1 MKKTGPDIS
10 GFLLIN
16 KPQGMTSFDVI
27 RRLKRI
33 TGISKIG
40 HTGTLDPFATGLM
53 IYCINRYTR
62 IANLLEKADKS
73 YKAIMVFG
81 SATDT
86 GDNTGTVVQTAPVNI
101 DESSVQTLPEAVLKL
116 SNLHIQQYSAVKIDG
131 KRAYEYARNNV
142 TVEIPDR
149 DVTIHSFEMIKYDHQ
164 SLEYRCKVSKGTY
177 IRSLSEWIARYLGTE
192 GHTVELTRES
202 IGDIVLTEATD
213 LADINEDNWQSKLY
227 PAPDLL
233 HDFERHVADPASLHV
248 LFNGQSIPSEGIDNP
263 SVIVYDTKGSVRCIA
278 YRKDGV
284 ISPKMNLG

>member
-16 KPQGMTSFDVI
+16 KPQGLTSFDVI

-53 IYCINRYTR
+53 VYCINRYTR

-73 YKAIMVFG
+73 YKAVMVFG

-86 GDNTGTVVQTAPVNI
+86 GDNTGTVVQTAPVDI
-101 DESSVQTLPEAVLKL
+101 DESMVQTLPEAILQL

-149 DVTIHSFEMIKYDHQ
+149 DVKIHSFELIQIDPQ

-202 IGDIVLTEATD
+202 IGDIALPLATD
-213 LADINEDNWQSKLY
+213 LADINEDNWQAKLF
-227 PAPDLL
+227 PAIDLL
-233 HDFERHVADPASLHV
+233 RDFEPFEADQASLNTM
-248 LFNGQSIPSEGIDNP
+248 FNGQSIASVGIDNP
-263 SVIVYDTKGSVRCIA
+263 SVIVYDAIGSVRCIA
-278 YRKDGV
+278 FRKDGALC
-284 ISPKMNLG
+284 PKMNLG